1 MPAAHSH
8 LQVTD
13 GGRHWQPTGARGANW
28 ASDVLS
34 LTADPA
40 HSGTLYVGT
49 DTAIYKSVDGGDSW
63 HPFKEGLFPQPGGSV
78 CYRLAPYTKPTCVK
92 PPYHFGTPGETN
104 WARNAGWV
112 LDVAVDPADSS
123 VVYAAAEEVRK
134 STDGGHTWKAMHLP
148 YAKHWYSAAE
158 IVIAP
163 TRPETIYT
171 IAHSNQMLKSTA
183 IYKSTDAGIHWQATG
198 GPDPDFPN
206 SGSPD
211 SSDALVVDPQHPET
225 VYAAIGGAVI
235 KTTDAGDHWQQ
246 ITNGLPPGD
255 GSSRL
260 SGLPAGNVTSLAADP
275 QRPGTLY
282 AGLRRGPYKGAIYKT
297 TDGGSS
303 WRPIVGTDGA
313 IYAIEINPARPATIW
328 AVGWAGGRTRNGEW
342 TSKPH
347 IYRSTD
353 RGQTWASAP

>member
-1 MPAAHSH
+1 MTVTAPPREPEIEPEVISSGAWPNLKALIEEARQRARRRRRRNGAVALLVAGAGVAAFIGFGGHGGGSAGGVALADGGSGANGRTPTAAPSLGALPAVARPWGFAFDARQPNVVYVTSAHAGGSTH
-8 LQVTD
+8 IYKTTD

-34 LTADPA
+34 LTADPVI
-40 HSGTLYVGT
+40 SGTLYVGT

-63 HPFKEGLFPQPGGSV
+63 HPFKEGLFPEPGGRV

-163 TRPETIYT
+163 TRPEAIYT

-183 IYKSTDAGIHWQATG
+183 IYKSAWPYRRHRVRLSDNV
-198 GPDPDFPN
+198 GPAVVGLARWTSCFR
-206 SGSPD
+206 SGS
-211 SSDALVVDPQHPET
+211 
-225 VYAAIGGAVI
+225 
-235 KTTDAGDHWQQ
+235 
-246 ITNGLPPGD
+246 
-255 GSSRL
+255 
-260 SGLPAGNVTSLAADP
+260 
-275 QRPGTLY
+275 
-282 AGLRRGPYKGAIYKT
+282 
-297 TDGGSS
+297 
-303 WRPIVGTDGA
+303 
-313 IYAIEINPARPATIW
+313 
-328 AVGWAGGRTRNGEW
+328 
-342 TSKPH
+342 
-347 IYRSTD
+347 
-353 RGQTWASAP
+353 